1 MPKMLP
7 GRFRGLAEF
16 TQYCH
21 EVVRRYGP
29 TGTVRIRWSGP
40 PPKRGRKEVGIGLL
54 ATHLHPCPDQLG
66 WQIYQVGAQEFADC
80 ALRGGLIESHKH
92 PYRR

>member
-7 GRFRGLAEF
+7 GRFRGLGEF

-29 TGTVRIRWSGP
+29 TATVRIRWNGP
-40 PPKRGRKEVGIGLL
+40 PPKRGRKEVGIGLF
-54 ATHLHPCPDQLG
+54 ATHLPHYLDQLG
-66 WQIYQVGAQEFADC
+66 WQVYQVNAQEFADC